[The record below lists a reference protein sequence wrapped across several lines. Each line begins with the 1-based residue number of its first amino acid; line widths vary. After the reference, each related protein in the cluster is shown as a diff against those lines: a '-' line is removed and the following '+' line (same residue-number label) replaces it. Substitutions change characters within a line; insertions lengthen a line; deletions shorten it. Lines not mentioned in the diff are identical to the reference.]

1 MKYLFGSALFIMIII
16 LYNILNSKTNF
27 SYFDDKNIVITGAS
41 SGIGKSIATLLEQH
55 THANLFLLARS
66 FENNENKYKCDCSN
80 YDMVEKVISQI
91 DTIDIVIHSAG
102 TGDWKYLQEM
112 SNKEIE
118 TCLGAP
124 LISSINITRLSLPK
138 MLDKNMGQLVFI
150 QSPVIIQPWG
160 SCTAYSISRWGMKGL
175 AESLRADLY
184 NTNISV
190 SEVVLGRT
198 ESNYFKTNENA
209 DKRFPKIGNLIKRIT
224 PDESGMAV
232 IKTIIK
238 GKEYE
243 YYPFTMKLI
252 VNLYNWFPSV
262 VRYLT
267 FKTSFTS

>member
-1 MKYLFGSALFIMIII
+1 MKYLLEVSIFTMLIIF
-16 LYNILNSKTNF
+16 YNLRNSKIDF

-66 FENNENKYKCDCSN
+66 FENNDNKYKCDCSN

-91 DTIDIVIHSAG
+91 DSVDIVIHSAG

-118 TCLGAP
+118 NCLGAP
-124 LISSINITRLSLPK
+124 LISSINVTRLSLPK
-138 MLDKNMGQLVFI
+138 MLNKNLGQIVFI
-150 QSPVIIQPWG
+150 QSPVVIQPWG

-190 SEVVLGRT
+190 SEIILGRT
-198 ESNYFKTNENA
+198 DSNYFKTNENA

-224 PDESGMAV
+224 PEEAGMAI
-232 IKTIIK
+232 IKTIVAK
-238 GKEYE
+238 KEYE
-243 YYPFTMKLI
+243 YYPFTMKLV
-252 VNLYNWFPSV
+252 VNFYNWVPSV

-267 FKTSFTS
+267 FKTSFTA